1 MRYQFKAE
9 LSTNDV
15 ARIKAAE
22 EVETKLFALHDSA
35 WLAEDLRA
43 FDYIFWD
50 KFKGK
55 YSAIKYINKS
65 LGWFV
70 DTDEAVTKDFFFPN
84 TGKNCL
90 KPPHA
95 EMHLQIRVDAAGIML
110 FIYGNRLARLCFG
123 PFFSDANEAYVAGLN
138 DKLVFE
144 LAKYFYARR
153 EQYVAVYACLL
164 NNQEEFTEIFGK
176 KFVEDLLLLFSVP
189 NLREELPNFDFSEK
203 EIKTPLFCQALLKK
217 DINWEMPSLN
227 QASATKLSATKL
239 FTWLIPAV
247 DTLIYL
253 EEDKTLK
260 VFSDYLDKATTL
272 PRGINTNKFPTLRV
286 NDALKQI
293 AAFAAFGREIYEKIK
308 NRILVENI

>member
-1 MRYQFKAE
+1 MRFQFKAE
-9 LSTNDV
+9 LSAMDV

-22 EVETKLFALHDSA
+22 AVETKLFALHDSA

-43 FDYIFWD
+43 FDYIFWN

-55 YSAIKYINKS
+55 PSAISPINKS

-84 TGKNCL
+84 TRKNCS
-90 KPPHA
+90 KQAHA

-123 PFFSDANEAYVAGLN
+123 PFFSDANEAYVPGIN

-164 NNQEEFTEIFGK
+164 KYQEEFTEIFGK
-176 KFVEDLLLLFSVP
+176 KLVEDLLLLFSVP
-189 NLREELPNFDFSEK
+189 NHKEELPNFDFSEK

-227 QASATKLSATKL
+227 QAKATKL

-253 EEDKTLK
+253 EEGSTLK
-260 VFSDYLDKATTL
+260 IFSDYRDKATTL
-272 PRGINTNKFPTLRV
+272 PPGVNTNKFPTIRA

-293 AAFAAFGREIYEKIK
+293 VAFAAFGLEIYEKIK
-308 NRILVENI
+308 SRILVENI